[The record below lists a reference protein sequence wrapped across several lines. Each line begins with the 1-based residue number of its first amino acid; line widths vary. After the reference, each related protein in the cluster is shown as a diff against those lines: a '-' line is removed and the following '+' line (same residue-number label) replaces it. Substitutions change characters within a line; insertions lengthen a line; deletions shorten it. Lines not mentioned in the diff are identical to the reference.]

1 MTTNT
6 VFTTQTVLCEAPYCL
21 ALLYHIHVQEERS
34 LPLQWSK
41 QLVEVLSVSLVH
53 TTSATQFRLH
63 HLQMKSWKY
72 VRWWFHWYN
81 YSNTAEF
88 TSIII
93 MTYSKSCSSVV
104 YSCQDY
110 KLNVVV
116 SGKHVA
122 WLRWEGGVIIKQ
134 APEDM
139 QYCCIRDPAER
150 CKSCS
155 PYHSAICYCSK
166 LAEVP
171 LFQIL
176 SKSYVVA

>member
-21 ALLYHIHVQEERS
+21 ALLYYIHVQQERS

-63 HLQMKSWKY
+63 HLQMKLWKY

-93 MTYSKSCSSVV
+93 LTYIVSLAVVLFMVARTTIECSHEWKT
-104 YSCQDY
+104 C
-110 KLNVVV
+110 
-116 SGKHVA
+116 

-134 APEDM
+134 ALEDSTAALEI
-139 QYCCIRDPAER
+139 QQRDATVVHPTTV
-150 CKSCS
+150 
-155 PYHSAICYCSK
+155 PSATVQSLQRY
-166 LAEVP
+166 P
-171 LFQIL
+171 FL
-176 SKSYVVA
+176 SV

>member
-21 ALLYHIHVQEERS
+21 ALLYYIHVQEERS

-134 APEDM
+134 APEDSTAALEI
-139 QYCCIRDPAER
+139 QQRDVKVVHPTTV
-150 CKSCS
+150 
-155 PYHSAICYCSK
+155 PSATVQSSQRY
-166 LAEVP
+166 P
-171 LFQIL
+171 FL
-176 SKSYVVA
+176 SV